1 LPCLALPAELPFKP
15 PALDFPT
22 PPASSPSLGHSLAF
36 PRSTFPPA
44 HLLPFLQPV
53 SAHSLVLLAFSCG
66 VAAGRF
72 RSPWLPR
79 RRSCPSSGL
88 GFAAGDSGGFV
99 IRPRAAPAA
108 AAAGAERRRLSRSP
122 QRVLRASARSVTPA
136 SLPPASTPLAIT
148 GKSRRRGP
156 STGECGQWWCQQS
169 LAQLLYFFFLHGG
182 SRRVVIGSLI
192 SLPA

>member
-22 PPASSPSLGHSLAF
+22 PPASSPSLGHSLPF

-169 LAQLLYFFFLHGG
+169 LALLYFFLHGG
-182 SRRVVIGSLI
+182 SRRVVIGPLI

>member
-22 PPASSPSLGHSLAF
+22 PPASSPSLGHSLPF

-99 IRPRAAPAA
+99 IRPRAAP

>member
-1 LPCLALPAELPFKP
+1 MPSRLLSP
-15 PALDFPT
+15 PRSIFPPHLRLRARPRSAT
-22 PPASSPSLGHSLAF
+22 LSPSPEAPIDL
-36 PRSTFPPA
+36 PPP

-169 LAQLLYFFFLHGG
+169 LALLYFFLHGG
-182 SRRVVIGSLI
+182 SRRVVIGPLI